1 MRNSSSATSATRLS
15 TCSVC
20 ARPCTAS
27 PWGSGAAWPASPPWP
42 DAAPAPGE
50 RPRDEKLKKKKN
62 DPPRLIKARVNC
74 RNYNEDTDEEEDE
87 EGSEEEDSEEE
98 EDEEEEN
105 EYKALGHSCEYPHRS
120 LAPATP

>member
-15 TCSVC
+15 TCSAC

-27 PWGSGAAWPASPPWP
+27 PSGSGAAWPASQPWP
-42 DAAPAPGE
+42 DAAPAQGE
-50 RPRDEKLKKKKN
+50 RPHNLPEKLKKKK
-62 DPPRLIKARVNC
+62 DSPRLKATVNC
-74 RNYNEDTDEEEDE
+74 RNYNEDTDEEEDD

-105 EYKALGHSCEYPHRS
+105 EYKALGHSCEYPY
-120 LAPATP
+120 